1 MTDVLLFQTLDDGD
15 IDING
20 GIVQL
25 SDGLETAVYLSMFG
39 GNQADDGLPDN
50 PFGWWGN
57 EDEDVDRRMVSRLQN
72 LLEGLP
78 ATSGNLKRLN
88 DAALADLSWLTAS
101 GYEVSVS
108 ASVPAINRV
117 KMTVSVNGQIL
128 EFTEEWTR
136 S

>member
-1 MTDVLLFQTLDDGD
+1 MTDVFHFQTLDDGD
-15 IDING
+15 IEING

-25 SDGLETAVYLSMFG
+25 SDGLETAVYLSLFG
-39 GNQADDGLPDN
+39 GNEADDGIEGN
-50 PFGWWGN
+50 PFTWWGN
-57 EDEDVDRRMVSRLQN
+57 ESEDVDKRMVSRLQN
-72 LLEGLP
+72 LMDSIP

-101 GYEVSVS
+101 GYEVTVS
-108 ASVPAINRV
+108 ASIPAINRV